1 MLNLNPYERVSSQ
14 THAAYVSRFGLPS
27 PFTRNSQVRSNAVM
41 LSNTTAMTL
50 DVLNSSYTYPA
61 PMGSII
67 NRVELAIQLKVLAA
81 GGRFLTLVLG

>member
-1 MLNLNPYERVSSQ
+1 
-14 THAAYVSRFGLPS
+14 
-27 PFTRNSQVRSNAVM
+27 M